1 MGKTKLNAVTQ
12 ALVHIDPD
20 KHPLFIRLK
29 KSGDFVWLEKADV
42 NLLKSLNGL
51 GLLCIVDDPN
61 MFKETLDMAVLAP
74 EIKKLFEGTLAA
86 AWFTSP
92 AIGRE
97 LATHLGIRRLPAVA
111 VYCCGEMLGAIEGLR
126 PWGEY
131 QSELIAILT
140 ARARPH
146 KKTLVIAPVQN

>member
-1 MGKTKLNAVTQ
+1 MKTL
-12 ALVHIDPD
+12 D
-20 KHPLFIRLK
+20 
-29 KSGDFVWLEKADV
+29 
-42 NLLKSLNGL
+42 GL

-74 EIKKLFEGTLAA
+74 EIKKLFEETLAA

-92 AIGRE
+92 TIGRE

-131 QSELIAILT
+131 QNELIAILT
-140 ARARPH
+140 SRTKPH
-146 KKTLVIAPVQN
+146 KKTLVIAPVHN

>member
-74 EIKKLFEGTLAA
+74 EIKKLFEETRAA

-92 AIGRE
+92 FREEYPSSLKITGR
-97 LATHLGIRRLPAVA
+97 TSPSAVSISGR
-111 VYCCGEMLGAIEGLR
+111 CR
-126 PWGEY
+126 
-131 QSELIAILT
+131 
-140 ARARPH
+140 
-146 KKTLVIAPVQN
+146 

>member
-29 KSGDFVWLEKADV
+29 ESDDFVWLEKADV
-42 NLLKSLNGL
+42 NLLKSPDGL

-86 AWFTSP
+86 VCAP
-92 AIGRE
+92 
-97 LATHLGIRRLPAVA
+97 
-111 VYCCGEMLGAIEGLR
+111 GAN
-126 PWGEY
+126 
-131 QSELIAILT
+131 T
-140 ARARPH
+140 RANSSRF
-146 KKTLVIAPVQN
+146 